1 MGRMQILCGE
11 ATMLASRTQKRRDG
25 QPGSHGEE
33 RFPYLDS
40 LRASVALWQCISV
53 ALWRPSQKS
62 KCTPILK
69 NRACSTLVGRS
80 QALVAAVEN
89 VLVTVNGQS
98 LLNTL

>member
-1 MGRMQILCGE
+1 MVNHRATERSASPIWILSVPPWLCGN
-11 ATMLASRTQKRRDG
+11 AS
-25 QPGSHGEE
+25 PC
-33 RFPYLDS
+33 
-40 LRASVALWQCISV
+40 LRASVASV
-53 ALWRPSQKS
+53 SVPLSQKS

-69 NRACSTLVGRS
+69 NRACRTLVGRS